1 MHPLQIAIIAA
12 EPSGDSLG
20 AQLMAALQTQ
30 QPEHRF
36 VGIGGPQ
43 MIAQGLQSLAPM
55 ETLSVMGLVE
65 VLGRLPSILRLR
77 RALVQRWL
85 NTPPDLFIGVDAPDF
100 NLPLAKRLRAA
111 GIPTVHYVC
120 PSVWAWRPGR
130 ITKIQAATDLLFSVF
145 PFEQDFLRQNDVSS
159 TYVGHTLAT
168 QIPLQPDK
176 QAARKTLHIP
186 ATKPVL
192 AILPGSRQGEVN
204 QLAQPFLETAVACR
218 QQIPDLHIIA
228 PMANPAMAE
237 LWQAACARYAPDMP
251 IQTELQTSQ
260 TVLTAADVAL
270 VASGTATLETML
282 CKRPMVVGYH
292 IHPLSYHILKN
303 FRLVNP
309 DKLVLA
315 NILADEPL
323 APTFI
328 QNDCTAERLAPA
340 LLHLLQS
347 PHVRE
352 KINQAY
358 TAVHQTMQV
367 NTDQRIIAAITHL
380 MS

>member
-1 MHPLQIAIIAA
+1 MHSLQIAIIAA

-65 VLGRLPSILRLR
+65 VLGRLPTILRLR

-85 NTPPDLFIGVDAPDF
+85 TTPPDLFIGVDAPDF

-120 PSVWAWRPGR
+120 PSVWAWRPSR
-130 ITKIQAATDLLFSVF
+130 ITKIQAATDLLLSVF
-145 PFEQDFLRQNDVSS
+145 PFEQDFLRQHGVTSA
-159 TYVGHTLAT
+159 YVGHTLAT
-168 QIPLQPDK
+168 QIPLQPDQ
-176 QAARKTLHIP
+176 QAARQTLNIP
-186 ATKPVL
+186 TTKPVL
-192 AILPGSRQGEVN
+192 AILPGSRQGEVKR
-204 QLAQPFLETAVACR
+204 LARPFLETAVACR

-237 LWQAACARYAPDMP
+237 LWQTACARYAPDLP
-251 IQTELQTSQ
+251 IQTALQTSQ
-260 TVLTAADVAL
+260 TALIAADVAL
-270 VASGTATLETML
+270 IASGTATLEAML
-282 CKRPMVVGYH
+282 CKKPMVVGYQ

-328 QNDCTAERLAPA
+328 QNDCTAKQLAPA
-340 LLHLLQS
+340 LLHILQT

-352 KINQAY
+352 KISQTY
-358 TAVHQTMQV
+358 TTVHQAMQV